1 MRISGKSQHALLPVR
16 LSETTVHHDI
26 RTGALTAYVRLL
38 SFLKTNA
45 MEQFTLRT
53 FYLKKKVIFPYCTLA
68 VFTSPSAESKDIK
81 KGDRILAVTV
91 RSSVDLLL
99 PRKRLATLAEIMD
112 IQIDDKTVKIILK
125 GLNRVKIQRIIKFN
139 RAEFEQMTVQSVGPH
154 PKIIEELRKKSQE
167 LIFLINVEESDKLI
181 KLLNY
186 IIDLNQMTDFISNYF
201 VMDFSARYRLYNETD
216 TIKRSHMLLSE
227 LTGLIS
233 KLTKKRKKTE
243 L

>member
-1 MRISGKSQHALLPVR
+1 
-16 LSETTVHHDI
+16 
-26 RTGALTAYVRLL
+26 
-38 SFLKTNA
+38 
-45 MEQFTLRT
+45 MEQFRLRT
-53 FYLKKKVIFPYCTLA
+53 FYLKKKVIFPYCTLV
-68 VFTSPSAESKDIK
+68 VFVRPSAESKDIK
-81 KGDRILAVTV
+81 KGDRILAVTI
-91 RSSVDLLL
+91 RSSIDLLV

-125 GLNRVKIQRIIKFN
+125 GLSRVKILKIIKFKY
-139 RAEFEQMTVQSVGPH
+139 AEFEYLAAQDIEPH
-154 PKIIEELRKKSQE
+154 SKIIEQLRKKSQE

-201 VMDFSARYRLYNETD
+201 VMDFPVRFRLYNETD

-243 L
+243 V